1 MRSTEPKGIFMGV
14 EKKTREVYYSP
25 RRGRHFM
32 TKIGAARAEAN
43 ARMYR
48 AFPSEEPEY
57 EDYGRCTY
65 PGWDFTKEPRLVAVR
80 DRLVDRYLRQLS
92 GGEA

>member
-1 MRSTEPKGIFMGV
+1 MPV

-43 ARMYR
+43 ARMYK
-48 AFPSEEPEY
+48 AFPSEDAEY
-57 EDYGRCTY
+57 EDDYGRCTY
-65 PGWDFTKEPRLVAVR
+65 PGWNFTEEPRLVAVR
-80 DRLVDRYLRQLS
+80 DALVARYLKQLS
-92 GGEA
+92 A